1 MSRGKYSLA
10 YEDKPDG
17 FNARGQTPVPF
28 CPYQNKLSNEHYVLS
43 CSHFDEEGYDRYGY
57 SCYDNEGNF
66 VGDGNG
72 VDRAGW
78 TEMDYLTLQDIPEE
92 HRESYYYYNS

>member
-1 MSRGKYSLA
+1 MSRGKYSVLA
-10 YEDKPDG
+10 YVDKGNYSFTPKGLAPEPIRPGESYDPKRHLGG
-17 FNARGQTPVPF
+17 F
-28 CPYQNKLSNEHYVLS
+28 
-43 CSHFDEEGYDRYGY
+43 DDEGYDMYGY
-57 SCYDNEGNF
+57 SCYDRQGNW

-92 HRESYYYYNS
+92 HRNSYYFFNS